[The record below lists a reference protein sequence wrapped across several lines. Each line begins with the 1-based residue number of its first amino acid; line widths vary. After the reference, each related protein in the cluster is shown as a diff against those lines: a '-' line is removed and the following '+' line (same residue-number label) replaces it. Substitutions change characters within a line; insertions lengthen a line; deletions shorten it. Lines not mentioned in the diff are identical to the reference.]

1 MTRKVSIWTIIMGV
15 TWILGSAASWAA
27 EDNDTK
33 QLIRGPAEV
42 IYGRF
47 TVALGEGG
55 AAEVDYQPGVSR
67 VKIKTLAADAR
78 IVVSARYLIL
88 IENLEGTAEI
98 RLPTGRTIVVEP
110 GKSEIVGRA
119 LTEDPGMIVVRL
131 ASEGVITVLDETP
144 HAAIPPTMGFHVD
157 CPPPCPRPERI
168 EVPLSNSN
176 PSQSLNRRRR

>member
-42 IYGRF
+42 IYGRL

-78 IVVSARYLIL
+78 IIVSARYLIL
-88 IENLEGTAEI
+88 VENLAGTAEI
-98 RLPTGRTIVVEP
+98 RLPTGRTIMVQP

-131 ASEGVITVLDETP
+131 ASEGVVTVLDETP
-144 HAAIPPTMGFHVD
+144 HAAIQSTTGFGD
-157 CPPPCPRPERI
+157 CPLPCRPERT

-176 PSQSLNRRRR
+176 PSQSLSRRRR